1 MIPVSVRGLSVT
13 SRGGAVFRDLD
24 LEVPA
29 GSAIALVGPSGS
41 GKSTLAH
48 ALLGD
53 VPDGLTVTAGTI
65 TVDGLDP
72 LVMSPRQLR
81 TLRRRCAYV
90 DQDPGASLPPH
101 LTVRRILGERAR
113 IAHGS
118 PSRGG
123 RAPVLSDDA
132 MLGLLEDLGLS
143 GVTGILDRRP
153 SELSGGQRRR
163 VGVAAGLA
171 AAPELLIIDEPTAG
185 VDAAAVE
192 LMMDTLCR
200 ARERTKATYLVITH
214 DHVVADALADVTF
227 AFDDACAGLSGP
239 KTANPALDHDEA
251 AEPVSAVL
259 GPADPGI
266 ASAAPPAPEPV
277 PTPDSGAAQ
286 HPLLDVRD
294 LVIHRN
300 GSRIVEGVSLAVG
313 AGGAVALS
321 GPSGAGKTTVL
332 RSILGL
338 APATEGRI
346 SFDGSDLAPDLR
358 HRPRHVRSGF
368 GWVPQESE
376 LSLNPSVA
384 VGSQLRRTGAPD
396 DDIAAMLDRLQLP
409 DFHAIRRSRPGD
421 LSGGQRQRVS
431 IALSLL
437 RNPRVLLCDEPTS
450 ALDHR
455 SAELVLSALADA
467 RAGGMAQVLTS
478 HDPRV
483 LAAAAET
490 VVIGAG
496 QAVAGA

>member
-1 MIPVSVRGLSVT
+1 MIPVSVRGLCVASC
-13 SRGGAVFRDLD
+13 SGAVFRDVD

-53 VPDGLTVTAGTI
+53 VPDGLTVTAGSI
-65 TVDGLDP
+65 SVDGLDP
-72 LVMSPRQLR
+72 LAMSPRQLR

-101 LTVRRILGERAR
+101 LTVRRLLGERAR
-113 IAHGS
+113 VAHGS

-123 RAPVLSDDA
+123 RVPVLSDDV
-132 MLGLLEDLGLS
+132 MLRLLQDLGLS
-143 GVTGILDRRP
+143 DVTGILDRRP

-200 ARERTKATYLVITH
+200 ARERTKATFLVITH
-214 DHVVADALADVTF
+214 DHAVADALADVTF
-227 AFDDACAGLSGP
+227 AFDDACGGLSSP
-239 KTANPALDHDEA
+239 KAADPAADYEEA
-251 AEPVSAVL
+251 T
-259 GPADPGI
+259 DPGI
-266 ASAAPPAPEPV
+266 VSAAAPAPEPAS
-277 PTPDSGAAQ
+277 DSGAVQ
-286 HPLLDVRD
+286 QPLLCVRD

-300 GSRIVEGVSLAVG
+300 GSRIVEGVSLAVD
-313 AGGAVALS
+313 AGDAVALS

-346 SFDGSDLAPDLR
+346 SFDGSDLAPDLG

-376 LSLNPSVA
+376 LALNPSVT

-409 DFHAIRRSRPGD
+409 GFHTIRRSRPGD

-455 SAELVLSALADA
+455 SAKLVLAALADA

-496 QAVAGA
+496 QALAGA

>member
-1 MIPVSVRGLSVT
+1 MIPVSVRGLSVA

-53 VPDGLTVTAGTI
+53 VPDGLTVTAGAI
-65 TVDGLDP
+65 AVDGLDP
-72 LVMSPRQLR
+72 LAMSPRQLR

-132 MLGLLEDLGLS
+132 MLRLLEDLGLS

-200 ARERTKATYLVITH
+200 ARERTKATFLVITH
-214 DHVVADALADVTF
+214 DHAVADALADVTF
-227 AFDDACAGLSGP
+227 AFDGACAGLSGP
-239 KTANPALDHDEA
+239 KTA
-251 AEPVSAVL
+251 EPDSAVS
-259 GPADPGI
+259 GPADAGI
-266 ASAAPPAPEPV
+266 ASAAPAAPAPASASAPV
-277 PTPDSGAAQ
+277 PDSGATQ
-286 HPLLDVRD
+286 RPLLDVRD
-294 LVIHRN
+294 LVVHRN
-300 GSRIVEGVSLAVG
+300 GSRIVEGVSLAVD

-346 SFDGSDLAPDLR
+346 SFDGSDLAPDLG

-376 LSLNPSVA
+376 LALNPSVT

-409 DFHAIRRSRPGD
+409 GFHAIRRSRPGD

-455 SAELVLSALADA
+455 SAELVLAALADA